1 MIMRSH
7 WLSFLLV
14 TAPLLAI
21 ALVGPLSVLAVPVTD
36 TELAE
41 ASGAFRRDND
51 HMHMHH
57 GAPLTELNETAIIQ
71 WHAPTPPSYWSIDI
85 EDRDPSLSRYPGLMA
100 LHVIFMTLAF
110 FVALPVGKKSSHT
123 HHALS
128 R

>member
-1 MIMRSH
+1 MRSP
-7 WLSFLLV
+7 WLSLLV

-21 ALVGPLSVLAVPVTD
+21 VLVAPLSVLAVPVTD
-36 TELAE
+36 FELAE
-41 ASGAFRRDND
+41 ASKRDND

-100 LHVIFMTLAF
+100 FHVIFISLAF
-110 FVALPVGKKSSHT
+110 FVALPVGK
-123 HHALS
+123 
-128 R
+128 